1 MGNNLYFAEEKLEAM
16 SDDNQFEVTDAGAS
30 NTELVEAGRRKPG
43 SLIIMKEQ
51 WPCKVTQFST
61 AKPGKH
67 GSAKAMITAKDI
79 FTDKQYEETFGT
91 GDMIPAPIVEKQEL
105 NAMSY
110 DDDDMLCMLM
120 PDGDL
125 KEDCRIPTESHLSDI
140 AKRIKEIIDAGAKE
154 CLVTVQKWGDREQV
168 VACREGQDA

>member
-51 WPCKVTQFST
+51 WPCKVTAFST

-79 FTDKQYEETFGT
+79 FTDKQYDETFGT
-91 GDMIPAPIVEKQEL
+91 GDMIPRPIVTKTEL
-105 NAMSY
+105 MCMDV
-110 DDDDMLCMLM
+110 DDDGVLSLMM
-120 PDGDL
+120 PDGDI
-125 KEDCRIPTESHLSDI
+125 KEDLN
-140 AKRIKEIIDAGAKE
+140 
-154 CLVTVQKWGDREQV
+154 
-168 VACREGQDA
+168 